1 MNDRERILAILSGQA
16 PARIPWIPRLLLWY
30 NAHKKAGT
38 LPERYR
44 DWTLRDIER
53 DLGLGTPAR
62 DGVVF
67 RTEMNGVEVEQRW
80 LDDLHLRTEYRT
92 PVGTVA
98 TLFQGSEVLRK
109 QAIQDLQVEF
119 MLRDQRDY
127 PVVQYILENTTATPT
142 YAEYERYESEVGD
155 DGYPMVACGDC
166 PFHHWMR
173 ALVGYDQ
180 AYFHL
185 ADYPNEVE
193 RLLATMTQLDEQRYW
208 PLIADS
214 PAKLILHGVHF
225 SSFMTPPNIF
235 EKHMLDYYQ
244 KLSALL
250 RSRDKTLTLHA
261 DNETRQILGHIERAG
276 YGMVECFVTAPM
288 VETTLAEARAEWG
301 DRVIIW
307 GGVPSVILEEPY
319 TEQEFERE
327 IDNVFRTIA
336 PGDAFILGVA
346 DNVMPGAKL
355 DRVRYIT
362 RMIEQH
368 GAYPIASERA

>member
-1 MNDRERILAILSGQA
+1 MTNRQRILAIMSGKA
-16 PARIPWIPRLLLWY
+16 PDRIPWIPRLLLWY

-44 DWTLRDIER
+44 KWTLRDIER
-53 DLGLGTPAR
+53 DLGLGAPAR

-67 RTEMNGVEVEQRW
+67 RTQINGVEIEERW

-92 PVGTVA
+92 PVGTVS
-98 TLFQGSEVLRK
+98 TLFQGSEVLRQ

-119 MLRDQRDY
+119 MLKDRSDY
-127 PVVQYILENTTATPT
+127 PVVHYILENTTATAT
-142 YAEYERYESEVGD
+142 YAEYERYEAEVGD
-155 DGYPMVACGDC
+155 DGYPLVACGDC

-180 AYFHL
+180 AYFQL

-193 RLLATMTQLDEQRYW
+193 RLLTTMTQLDEQLYW

-225 SSFMTPPNIF
+225 SSHMTPPPIF
-235 EKHMLDYYQ
+235 EKYMLDYYR

-250 RSRDKTLTLHA
+250 RSREKTLTLHG

-276 YGMVECFVTAPM
+276 YGMVECFVTHPM
-288 VETTLAEARAEWG
+288 VETTLAEARAAWG
-301 DRVIIW
+301 NRVIIW
-307 GGVPSVILEEPY
+307 GGVPSAILEDPY
-319 TEQEFERE
+319 TEKEFKRDMDD
-327 IDNVFRTIA
+327 IFRAIA

-355 DRVRYIT
+355 ERVRHIT
-362 RMIEQH
+362 HMVEQL
-368 GAYPIASERA
+368 GAYPIAAESA